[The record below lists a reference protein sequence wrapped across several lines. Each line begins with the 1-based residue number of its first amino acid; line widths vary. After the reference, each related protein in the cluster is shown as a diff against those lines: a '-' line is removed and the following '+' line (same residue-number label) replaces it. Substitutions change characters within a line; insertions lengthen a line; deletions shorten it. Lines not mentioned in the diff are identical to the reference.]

1 MAFSGPVPKRDAER
15 IRRNKP
21 EVPTDTVEMIGS
33 VEIPELDIDN
43 PHPLIVDLYNSLK
56 QSGQA
61 RYYEPSDWQIA
72 RFCLHFA
79 NQLVWSGKPSSM
91 MMQQVTG
98 MLSDLLVSEAQR
110 RRVRM
115 EIERNVTEAEVIN
128 LADEFRKRFAV
139 AQ

>member
-1 MAFSGPVPKRDAER
+1 MADKGPVPKRDEDR

-21 EVPTDTVEMIGS
+21 DVPTLTVEMIGD

-43 PHPLIVDLYNSLK
+43 PHPLITDLYNSLK
-56 QSGQA
+56 ESGQA
-61 RYYEPSDWQIA
+61 KYYEPSDWQIA

-79 NQLVWSGKPSSM
+79 NQLVWSGKPSSVM
-91 MMQQVTG
+91 LQQVTG

-115 EIERNVTEAEVIN
+115 EVQRSTAEAEVIN
-128 LADEFRKRFAV
+128 LADEMRKRFEV
-139 AQ
+139 VG